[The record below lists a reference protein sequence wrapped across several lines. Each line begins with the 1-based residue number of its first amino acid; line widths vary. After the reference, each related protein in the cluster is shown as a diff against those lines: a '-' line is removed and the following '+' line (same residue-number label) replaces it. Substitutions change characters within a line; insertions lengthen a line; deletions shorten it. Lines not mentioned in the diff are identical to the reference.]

1 MTSLNE
7 NMISVSEDESG
18 QPVIFGIGRGKADVL
33 AEVTIGGFSKSKKVN
48 YIIMDDKDLEREE
61 NRSSGGGFP
70 IGIGIGIGIGR
81 GHHHG
86 HRGGVV
92 IGI

>member
-1 MTSLNE
+1 M
-7 NMISVSEDESG
+7 
-18 QPVIFGIGRGKADVL
+18 L

-48 YIIMDDKDLEREE
+48 YIIMDDKDLEQEE